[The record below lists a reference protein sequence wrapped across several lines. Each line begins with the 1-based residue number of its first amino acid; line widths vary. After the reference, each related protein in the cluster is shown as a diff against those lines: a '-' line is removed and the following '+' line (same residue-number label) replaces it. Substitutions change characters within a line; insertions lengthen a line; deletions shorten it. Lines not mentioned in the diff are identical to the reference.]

1 MFYSF
6 ITNITKKIKKNNTT
20 PVASLA
26 LVAAALFLATA
37 CTKGSLVGSDILPS
51 DDLISVTSDTSFT
64 ITAQTINDATPLIYN
79 NSALLSDSLTTLAT
93 YLCGSYLDPI
103 FGRTTSSIY
112 AQFRP
117 ETTKPADI
125 GSLPVDSILL
135 ILPYT
140 FNIDQYG
147 DTLAPQKF
155 SVFRLSED
163 MALDGMYRSDKD
175 FATNATPLKETTFI
189 PTNVKTNRRYTHK
202 FVKTKVTTT
211 SPIER
216 DSLVNYWTLPA
227 YPAKE
232 LRIKLDMSLY
242 NEFLANNTAFA
253 TNNAF
258 SAYFKGLKIAPDS
271 TFNSALLRFDL
282 LSASAGIFV
291 YQHDTVFKSAVN
303 NPTIA
308 TPQNPIRRRVV
319 DTIVYKKRLAY
330 HDNTRARTLRFTH
343 NRVGTPVATAIAATA
358 PSQSSDM
365 YLQGLGGPL
374 VKLNFTN
381 LKKLV
386 AGGQKIIINKA
397 ELFVVTPEET
407 DKRYKQPII
416 LDAFRKNAYGT
427 LVEIRDFKQSSVGS
441 VNYYYGRKNIERIN
455 GVSCAVY
462 NMNIG
467 DHLQDIVNGTYDP
480 YLYLTTFIKR
490 ERPERLVVKQ
500 NRALRHG
507 FYIRI
512 QYTKL

>member
-6 ITNITKKIKKNNTT
+6 VTKKIKNSNTT
-20 PVASLA
+20 SFALLA
-26 LVAAALFLATA
+26 ATLLLVTA

-79 NSALLSDSLTTLAT
+79 NGALLNDSLTTLAT

-103 FGRTTSSIY
+103 FGRTSSSIY

-125 GSLPVDSILL
+125 GTLPVDSIVLV
-135 ILPYT
+135 LPYT

-155 SVFRLSED
+155 NIFRLSED
-163 MALDGMYRSDKD
+163 MALDAMYRADKD
-175 FATNATPLKETTFI
+175 FTTNATPLKEITFT
-189 PTNVKTNRRYTHK
+189 PTNLKTRRYTHK
-202 FVKTKVTTT
+202 FVKTKVTVA

-216 DSLVNYWTLPA
+216 DSLVNYWTTLA
-227 YPAKE
+227 YPPKE

-242 NEFLANNTAFA
+242 NEFVANNAAFA

-258 SAYFKGLKIAPDS
+258 SAYFKGLKIAPDT

-291 YQHDTVFKSAVN
+291 YQHDTAFTSAVN
-303 NPTIA
+303 NPTIV
-308 TPQNPIRRRVV
+308 TPQNPVRRRVL
-319 DTIVYKKRLAY
+319 DTIIYKKRLAY

-343 NRVGTPVATAIAATA
+343 NRVGTPVATAIAATS

-427 LVEIRDFKQSSVGS
+427 LVEIRDLKQSSAIGI
-441 VNYYYGRKNIERIN
+441 NYYYGRKNIERIN

-480 YLYLTTFIKR
+480 YLYLSTVFKR